1 MPCVQNINLVPV
13 PGIDLLS
20 EKEHP
25 GSFGRHYLLHTTT
38 NLYYLVYLMR
48 RRKHDLVDDDDGDG
62 RKIKTM
68 YAAFVPRSYGCSSF
82 SLTQIISIR
91 RFSTTVLCTTP
102 TLTVLVPIIYIRV
115 SFSCRTK
122 KTRTPSFEFP
132 SNVQMPDERAL
143 RTKRFEIDTLMKQQ
157 NYDYEDDTALNQ

>member
-62 RKIKTM
+62 RKTKTM
-68 YAAFVPRSYGCSSF
+68 YAAFVPRSYGCSSLF
-82 SLTQIISIR
+82 ILFQYVEFLPLYLSRTSLLAFLVETS
-91 RFSTTVLCTTP
+91 TVLGG
-102 TLTVLVPIIYIRV
+102 
-115 SFSCRTK
+115 FS
-122 KTRTPSFEFP
+122 
-132 SNVQMPDERAL
+132 
-143 RTKRFEIDTLMKQQ
+143 KRFYHTNAHRTRSNHLHPGFFFV
-157 NYDYEDDTALNQ
+157 